1 MGGCFVLRG
10 EKGEFRLL
18 RRVTFPHAGKVTK
31 RALEPT
37 VQDSLFTTMQSNPKV
52 RQKNDKFCSKRI
64 GLLLV
69 PLPLVQFSW
78 ELTHKFAKKSLN
90 KFVQRLFYRICAG
103 RNFKLN

>member
-1 MGGCFVLRG
+1 
-10 EKGEFRLL
+10 
-18 RRVTFPHAGKVTK
+18 
-31 RALEPT
+31 
-37 VQDSLFTTMQSNPKV
+37 MQSNPKV

-78 ELTHKFAKKSLN
+78 ELTHKLAKKSLN
-90 KFVQRLFYRICAG
+90 KFVQILFYRIYAG